1 MAVITATKASCR
13 PGAYFSNQLPSN
25 ILCGKIFT
33 RILQHR
39 WQGFMLRNN
48 YMDRNIQKAFLPS
61 TPGCTEHHS
70 KLVGVLSEAR
80 HHHKSLTICWLHL
93 ANVYGSVHHSLICF
107 ALNLYH
113 APPKFKNIV
122 SVLHS
127 ELDQPPLCHS
137 KLVSTKETHCQSLS
151 STQSSI
157 YLLQTRRDLGYSLS
171 NSRHK
176 VSLFVTVC

>member
-1 MAVITATKASCR
+1 M
-13 PGAYFSNQLPSN
+13 
-25 ILCGKIFT
+25 
-33 RILQHR
+33 
-39 WQGFMLRNN
+39 
-48 YMDRNIQKAFLPS
+48 
-61 TPGCTEHHS
+61 
-70 KLVGVLSEAR
+70 LSEAR

-127 ELDQPPLCHS
+127 ELGQPPLCHS

-157 YLLQTRRDLGYSLS
+157 HLLQTRRDLGYSLS

-176 VSLFVTVC
+176 VSLLQYADDTCIVADSPASAQHLLNMVDSWLG